1 MMRLA
6 DHVSWRLR
14 SGGTA
19 SCSFLLGCIPSR
31 GNILNNVGA
40 PEHTSQSY
48 GTGFF
53 LKKLVYTCTIG
64 SEFFAHILLSLRS
77 NNFFFYLKFV
87 TPYLQADIHPS
98 GSMAADT
105 FACPLQAILMKFA
118 LAEPCGVCKPLV

>member
-77 NNFFFYLKFV
+77 NNFFFLPIVRHALFTGRYSSVGQHGCRYLR
-87 TPYLQADIHPS
+87 LPS
-98 GSMAADT
+98 AGNIDEVRAR
-105 FACPLQAILMKFA
+105 
-118 LAEPCGVCKPLV
+118 